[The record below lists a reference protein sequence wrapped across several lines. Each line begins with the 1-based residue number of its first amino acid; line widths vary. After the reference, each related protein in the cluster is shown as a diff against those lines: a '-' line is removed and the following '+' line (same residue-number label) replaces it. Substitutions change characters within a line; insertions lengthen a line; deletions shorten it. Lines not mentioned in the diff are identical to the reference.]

1 MNTAIALILSC
12 LLLSTAPTS
21 TDPKPVVITGIV
33 VERSGQPAAGAD
45 VWLVEALT
53 ADEDR
58 RFGME
63 VIWSGPARPSE
74 GTIPVLVHGRADAA
88 GRFTLELSSE
98 VVARHAPPLVVI
110 WTATTG
116 PHPRLASRLL
126 PRIGLAAEPPVRL
139 ELAPPLGTQI
149 TVLDPARTPTRPC
162 QDRSQPGERCSRS
175 RSARPRPFGH
185 NRCQRACCH
194 FRPRARRDPCR
205 RTRLWNP
212 DNHDPGS
219 RMPDTKAPDSKIQ
232 GDTDRTITVTL
243 APVGRVV
250 GRLAAPRNEPIKGV
264 IVRAAT
270 QVGGYAGSGQAGSAE
285 VGCDEEGRFDIP
297 AIAAGPLTL
306 LLVFDR
312 EHGTPLRGEPPQ
324 KLLVSADRATEVTIP
339 LRPTIKVRSQYLE
352 SGTKR
357 PIAGVK
363 VLLNGRLWR

>member
-1 MNTAIALILSC
+1 MNTASALILSC
-12 LLLSTAPTS
+12 LLLSTGPTS
-21 TDPKPVVITGIV
+21 TDPKPVLITGVV

-53 ADEDR
+53 ADQDQ

-74 GTIPVLVHGRADAA
+74 GTIPVLVHGHADGA

-98 VVARHAPPLVVI
+98 IVARRVPPLAVI
-110 WTATTG
+110 WAATAR

-139 ELAPPLGTQI
+139 ELASPLRTQI
-149 TVLDPARTPTRPC
+149 TVLDPA
-162 QDRSQPGERCSRS
+162 QI
-175 RSARPRPFGH
+175 PF
-185 NRCQRACCH
+185 A
-194 FRPRARRDPCR
+194 RARIVPSRASDVPVPEALGLALSATTDANGR
-205 RTRLWNP
+205 AVISGLVP
-212 DNHDPGS
+212 DEIRVDAPGFGTQTLTIPGS

-232 GDTDRTITVTL
+232 GDTDRVMTVTL
-243 APVGRVV
+243 ARVGRVV
-250 GRLAAPRNEPIKGV
+250 GRLAAPGNEPIKGA

-285 VGCDEEGRFDIP
+285 VGCDEEGRFNIP

-306 LLVFDR
+306 TLLFDR

-324 KLLVSADRATEVTIP
+324 KLLVNADRATEVTIP
-339 LRPTIKVRSQYLE
+339 LRPTIKVRE
-352 SGTKR
+352 SI
-357 PIAGVK
+357 P
-363 VLLNGRLWR
+363 